1 MKMENVVSINNGSIQ
16 LVNSDCLDYLTTLED
31 SSVDLILTDPPY
43 FKVKN
48 EKWDNQWKDTAD
60 FFSWFDEVLFELWR
74 VLKPTGSIYVFCGSK
89 LAAKTE
95 MLIKERF
102 NVLNHIVWAKP
113 SGIWNKTRKESL
125 RMYAPATERIIFAE
139 HYSADGFAK
148 GASGYH
154 SKKQEAREN
163 IFSPLIHY
171 FKSARESLNISAKEI
186 NEATGK
192 QMCSHWFSYSQFQLP
207 CESDYKKLQSLFQK
221 KGSELNKEYSDLTKE
236 YSELTKE
243 YSELTKEYQSLRRVF
258 NVSSGVQSTD
268 VFNSKSVPFYPGKHP
283 CEKPADMLEHMISAT
298 TNENAVVLDAFMGS
312 GSTGKACMKLKR
324 KFIGIEFEEERFNQ
338 TVNEFQLLIKESR
351 K

>member
-1 MKMENVVSINNGSIQ
+1 MKMENVVSINNIQ
-16 LVNSDCLDYLTTLED
+16 LINADCLYSLKTLED

-43 FKVKN
+43 FKVKRDA
-48 EKWDNQWKDTAD
+48 WDNQWHDVND
-60 FFSWFDEVLFELWR
+60 FFSWFDEVLFELYR
-74 VLKPTGSIYVFCGSK
+74 VLKPNGSIYVFCGSK
-89 LAAKTE
+89 LAADTE
-95 MLIKERF
+95 ILMRERF

-139 HYSADGFAK
+139 HYGADGFAK

-192 QMCSHWFSYSQFQLP
+192 QMCSHWFSYSQWQLP
-207 CESDYKKLQSLFQK
+207 SESDYKKLQSLFQK
-221 KGSELNKEYSDLTKE
+221 KGSELNKEYSELNKE
-236 YSELTKE
+236 YSELNKE
-243 YSELTKEYQSLRRVF
+243 YSELKKEYQSLRRVF
-258 NVSSGVQSTD
+258 NVSSSVPFTD
-268 VFNSKSVPFYPGKHP
+268 VFCSKSVQFYPGKHT
-283 CEKPADMLEHMISAT
+283 CEKPSEMLEHMISAT
-298 TNENAVVLDAFMGS
+298 TNEGALVLDAFMGS
-312 GSTGKACMKLKR
+312 GSTGKACVKLNR
-324 KFIGIEFEEERFNQ
+324 KFVGIEFEEELFNQ